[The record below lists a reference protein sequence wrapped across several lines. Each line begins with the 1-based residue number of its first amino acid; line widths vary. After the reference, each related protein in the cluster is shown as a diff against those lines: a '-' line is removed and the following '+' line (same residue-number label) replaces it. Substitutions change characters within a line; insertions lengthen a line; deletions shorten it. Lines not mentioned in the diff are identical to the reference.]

1 MTSRRNLRY
10 LFALTASGLLLAAS
24 AGPASAER
32 LRTTDPVG
40 DMIVMDDM
48 AGTTTPAPHATDGD
62 IKRVTVRYRVRALS
76 LRVRFVDLRRT
87 GQSLGIKGL
96 IRVKGGAEWPFVAG
110 GRPGDWKGTASLLKP
125 DFKTASCNA
134 GFRIEYDDNV
144 MVLRIPSRCL
154 KKPRWVRLSFGSIHR
169 DNDGRIYLDEAFN
182 GGWSPRVH
190 RGPWRR

>member
-40 DMIVMDDM
+40 DMIVMDDV
-48 AGTTTPAPHATDGD
+48 AGSTTPASHATDGD

-87 GQSLGIKGL
+87 GQGLSIKGL

-110 GRPGDWKGTASLLKP
+110 GGPGQWKGSASLLKP
-125 DFKTASCNA
+125 NFQKASCNLR
-134 GFRIEYDDNV
+134 FHIEYDDNV

-154 KKPRWVRLSFGSIHR
+154 KKPRWVRLDFGSIHR
-169 DNDGRIYLDEAFN
+169 DNRGKIYLDDAFD
-182 GGWSPRVH
+182 GGWSPRAH
-190 RGPWRR
+190 RGPCRR

>member
-32 LRTTDPVG
+32 LRTSDPVG
-40 DMIVMDDM
+40 DMIVTDDL
-48 AGTTTPAPHATDGD
+48 AGTTRPAPHATDGD

-96 IRVKGGAEWPFVAG
+96 IRVKGGAEWPFFAG
-110 GRPGDWKGTASLLKP
+110 GGPGDWKGTASLLKP
-125 DFKTASCNA
+125 DFQTASCDV
-134 GFRIEYDDNV
+134 RLHIEYDDNV
-144 MVLRIPSRCL
+144 MVLRIPSGCL

-169 DNDGRIYLDEAFN
+169 DDHGKIYDDEAFD
-182 GGWSPRVH
+182 GRWSPRVH
-190 RGPWRR
+190 RGPWSS